1 LATSLDIPL
10 VEASAKT
17 GEQIES
23 IFRTIAENMLSSKD
37 RSVNTSNIR
46 VESNVI
52 DLNETNNDVKKK
64 KSCCG

>member
-1 LATSLDIPL
+1 
-10 VEASAKT
+10 
-17 GEQIES
+17 
-23 IFRTIAENMLSSKD
+23 MLSSKD